1 VAGDAWQV
9 HCTRFTP
16 RTRRWLGAKE
26 IVALVRVENCQTHP
40 PHKTQATNEQQTNG
54 TFLQRVSIQKPYERQ
69 LEVIVLEQRV
79 ALVGSAPP
87 RRALEEVVLCR
98 VTWRNFPQ
106 QTRLRQANW
115 KPVLK

>member
-1 VAGDAWQV
+1 VQVTRDKFTTRASLRVPGDGSA
-9 HCTRFTP
+9 RKRSSP
-16 RTRRWLGAKE
+16 LSASRTAKRIRR
-26 IVALVRVENCQTHP
+26 IRHQRH
-40 PHKTQATNEQQTNG
+40 EQQTNS

-98 VTWRNFPQ
+98 VT
-106 QTRLRQANW
+106 
-115 KPVLK
+115 